1 MRTGAN
7 IALLFSLLL
16 IPAGC
21 DTASAPPTD
30 PHPTAQSARAPT
42 DGRNLA
48 PELQR
53 DVGSDPLWP
62 NDIDRGGGGGV
73 R

>member
-1 MRTGAN
+1 MRPAS
-7 IALLFSLLL
+7 IAVLFWLLL
-16 IPAGC
+16 ILAGC
-21 DTASAPPTD
+21 DAPSGPAGSNATTQ
-30 PHPTAQSARAPT
+30 PANGAA

-53 DVGSDPLWP
+53 DFGSDPLWP
-62 NDIDRGGGGGV
+62 ADLNRGGGGGV

>member
-1 MRTGAN
+1 MRLAS
-7 IALLFSLLL
+7 IAVLFSLLL
-16 IPAGC
+16 ILAGC
-21 DTASAPPTD
+21 DSPSGAAGSNSTTQPAYGA
-30 PHPTAQSARAPT
+30 A

-53 DVGSDPLWP
+53 DFGSDPLWP
-62 NDIDRGGGGGV
+62 NDLNRGGGGGI

>member
-1 MRTGAN
+1 MCHRRT
-7 IALLFSLLL
+7 IAALFSLGL
-16 IPAGC
+16 ILAGC
-21 DTASAPPTD
+21 ESPAQPAATNPPGHG
-30 PHPTAQSARAPT
+30 PA

-62 NDIDRGGGGGV
+62 NDLNRGGGGGV